1 MEDEDDEIQD
11 QDDILGLPEYVCKK
25 RQIADALHRVVI
37 TKYLTISNKNI
48 LTYLNLKLDEILF
61 NIKYFTIIISN
72 TLVRC
77 TFYLYFNILTKLT
90 HFKIGYSSVY
100 K

>member
-37 TKYLTISNKNI
+37 TEYITISNKNI
-48 LTYLNLKLDEILF
+48 LTDLNLKLDEILF

-72 TLVRC
+72 TLYAAH
-77 TFYLYFNILTKLT
+77 FIYILT
-90 HFKIGYSSVY
+90 F
-100 K
+100 